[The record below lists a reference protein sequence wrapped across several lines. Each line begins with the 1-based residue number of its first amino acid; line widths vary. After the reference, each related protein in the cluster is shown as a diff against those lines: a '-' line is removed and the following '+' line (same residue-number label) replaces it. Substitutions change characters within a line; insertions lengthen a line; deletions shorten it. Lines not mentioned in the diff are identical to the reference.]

1 MKNYDVLEAHKNKID
16 VFNVEK
22 SNLIEKIRFL
32 ESKHHSL
39 LEKHNFV
46 TEEIKNNKPSPS
58 MNENFHRGTEVLNE
72 ILDECKTH
80 GDKRGL
86 RYINKDET
94 PSSGE
99 TVFAK
104 SKDDTPNQV
113 ESPKKASL
121 CTHCK
126 KTGHLNLDATLSNSN
141 NRLMNN
147 FNSLTNNIMNNGK
160 GNETIKNLEVNLVP
174 PSHHLRLKK
183 FG

>member
-16 VFNVEK
+16 VLNVEK

-113 ESPKKASL
+113 ESLKKTSL

-126 KTGHLNLDATLSNSN
+126 KTGHLNLDATLCNSN
-141 NRLMNN
+141 
-147 FNSLTNNIMNNGK
+147 
-160 GNETIKNLEVNLVP
+160 E
-174 PSHHLRLKK
+174 
-183 FG
+183 